1 MKYSQCFSNILQPF
15 IVVVGY
21 PEYAMMGR
29 PGMVVRRGVNLP
41 EPGHYFEGAKGVDVA
56 AMAEHS
62 QLVVHDILN

>member
-1 MKYSQCFSNILQPF
+1 MKYSQCFSNVLQPF

-41 EPGHYFEGAKGVDVA
+41 EPGHYLEGAEGGHVA
-56 AMAEHS
+56 AIAEHN
-62 QLVVHDILN
+62 QLVLTDILK